1 MHRHLIAFTFVALPL
16 AAVLVGAQTGSPASE
31 SGLDLALLDR
41 GADPCT
47 DFYAYAC
54 GGWTKNQP
62 IPPDRSSWGVAERL
76 QEQNEMR
83 LRKILDDA
91 AKSSDAE
98 NKKIGDYYAS
108 CMDESRV
115 DARGAAAL
123 QPVLERIA
131 ALSNVRDLAPLVAE
145 LHTMGVNAFF
155 GFGAEAD
162 FKEASLVRAIAD
174 QGGIGLPDRDYY
186 FRDDPKS
193 VELRTQYVEHVQK
206 MLGVIATTVRL
217 KPDTTGATVRPTPDT
232 TGATARPTPDTAG
245 ATVQPKTDISG
256 AAATAADTVMK
267 IEAALAKASL
277 NVVARRD
284 PSALYHRMGPTELQV
299 LTPAFNWSQYFK
311 GIGSPAIDTLNVTVP
326 EFFKAFDQLITST
339 PIPDLQPYLRWPVVH
354 ASAAILSKPFVDE
367 NFRFYGTALTGA
379 KELRPRWKR
388 CVQYTDSDLGEALG
402 KAFVREAFGPAA
414 KEDTLKMVR
423 ELESSMETDIKGLSW
438 MTDATRQQAIVKL
451 HAVANKIGYP
461 DKWRDYGALSI
472 VRGDA
477 LGNSQR
483 ANQFEFR
490 RQMNRIGK
498 PLDKGE
504 WEMTPPTVNAY
515 YNPLQNNINFPAGIL
530 QPPFYRAGADPA
542 VNYGAAGSVIGHEL
556 THGFDDEGRQFDAQG
571 NLKDWWTPEDAK
583 AFDDRAQCIV
593 DQYSGF
599 TAVDDVHV
607 NGKLTLGENAAD
619 NGGTRIALMAY
630 LTSLGTGGGKT
641 LDGFTPEQRFFISYG
656 QSWCTNSRPER
667 ERMLAQTNPHSPP
680 HHRVNGVVSN
690 IPEFAKAF
698 SCKAGQP
705 MVRATS
711 CRVW

>member
-1 MHRHLIAFTFVALPL
+1 MRRHVIAFTFVALPL
-16 AAVLVGAQTGSPASE
+16 AVALAHAQPGAKSE
-31 SGLDLALLDR
+31 SGLDLSLLDR

-54 GGWTKNQP
+54 GGWTKHQA
-62 IPPDRSSWGVAERL
+62 IPADRSSWGVAERL
-76 QEQNEMR
+76 QEENETR
-83 LRKILDDA
+83 LRRILEDA
-91 AKSSDAE
+91 SKGTDPAT
-98 NKKIGDYYAS
+98 KKIGDYYAS
-108 CMDESRV
+108 CMDESRI

-131 ALSNVRDLAPLVAE
+131 AWSNLRDLPPLLAD

-193 VELRTQYVEHVQK
+193 VELRKQYVEHVGK
-206 MLGVIATTVRL
+206 MMALTAA
-217 KPDTTGATVRPTPDT
+217 TTGA
-232 TGATARPTPDTAG
+232 
-245 ATVQPKTDISG
+245 KT
-256 AAATAADTVMK
+256 AATPAADTVMT
-267 IEAALAKASL
+267 IETALAKASL
-277 NVVARRD
+277 DVVTRRD
-284 PSALYHRMGPTELQV
+284 PAAIYHKMTPAELQALTPSFDWALYFRGVAAP
-299 LTPAFNWSQYFK
+299 P
-311 GIGSPAIDTLNVTVP
+311 IDALNVTVP
-326 EFFKAFDQLITST
+326 DFFKAFDQLIAST
-339 PIPDLQPYLRWPVVH
+339 PVADVRTYLRWQLVH
-354 ASAAILSKPFVDE
+354 ASAAMLSKPFVDE
-367 NFRFYGTALTGA
+367 NFRFYGATLTGA

-388 CVQYTDSDLGEALG
+388 CVQYTDGDLGEALG
-402 KAFVREAFGPAA
+402 QAFVREAFPASA

-423 ELESSMETDIKGLSW
+423 ELESSLESDIKGLSW
-438 MTDATRQQAIVKL
+438 MSDGTKQQALVKL

-461 DKWRDYGALSI
+461 DKWRDYGALQI

-477 LGNSQR
+477 IGNSQR

-515 YNPLQNNINFPAGIL
+515 YHPLQNNINFPAGIL
-530 QPPFYRAGADPA
+530 QPPFYKPGADA
-542 VNYGAAGSVIGHEL
+542 AINYGAAGAVIGHEL
-556 THGFDDEGRQFDAQG
+556 THGFDDQGRQFDAQG
-571 NLKDWWTPEDAK
+571 NLKDWWTPDDAK
-583 AFDDRAQCIV
+583 AFDERAQCTV
-593 DQYSGF
+593 DQYSAF
-599 TAVDDVHV
+599 TAVDDVKV
-607 NGKLTLGENAAD
+607 NGKLTLGENVAD
-619 NGGTRIALMAY
+619 NGGLRIALMAY
-630 LTSLGTGGGKT
+630 LTSLGSAGGKT

-680 HHRVNGVVSN
+680 HFRVNGVVSN

-705 MVRATS
+705 MVRETS

>member
-1 MHRHLIAFTFVALPL
+1 MRRHLIAFTFVALPL
-16 AAVLVGAQTGSPASE
+16 AVVLAHAQPTTPVAQAFRPASE
-31 SGLDLALLDR
+31 SGLDLSLIDR

-62 IPPDRSSWGVAERL
+62 IPADRSSWGVAERL
-76 QEQNEMR
+76 QEQNETR
-83 LRKILDDA
+83 LRKILEDA
-91 AKSSDAE
+91 GKSTDAE
-98 NKKIGDYYAS
+98 TKKIGDYYAS
-108 CMDESRV
+108 CMDEPRI

-123 QPVLERIA
+123 QPMLDKIA
-131 ALSNVRDLAPLVAE
+131 ALSSARDLPPLVAE
-145 LHTMGVNAFF
+145 LHTMGAGVFF

-162 FKEASLVRAIAD
+162 FKEASVVRAIAD

-193 VELRTQYVEHVQK
+193 VELRKQYGEHVDK
-206 MLGVIATTVRL
+206 MMTLLGTTVRL
-217 KPDTTGATVRPTPDT
+217 KPDTPGKAA
-232 TGATARPTPDTAG
+232 GTAG
-245 ATVQPKTDISG
+245 A
-256 AAATAADTVMK
+256 ADTIMK
-267 IEAALAKASL
+267 IETALAKASL
-277 NVVARRD
+277 DVVARRD
-284 PSALYHRMGPTELQV
+284 PAALYHKMTPAELQA
-299 LTPAFNWSQYFK
+299 LTPSFDWTPYFK
-311 GIGSPAIDTLNVTVP
+311 GVGAPPIDAINVTVP
-326 EFFKAFDQLITST
+326 DFFKAFDQLIGST
-339 PIPDLQPYLRWPVVH
+339 PVADLQTYLRWQLVH
-354 ASAAILSKPFVDE
+354 ASAVMLSKPFVDE
-367 NFRFYGTALTGA
+367 NFRFYGTTLTGA

-402 KAFVREAFGPAA
+402 KAFVREAFPASA

-438 MTDATRQQAIVKL
+438 MTDATRQQALVKL

-461 DKWRDYGALSI
+461 DKWRDYSALQI

-477 LGNSQR
+477 IGNSQR
-483 ANQFEFR
+483 SNRFEFQ

-530 QPPFYRAGADPA
+530 QPPFYKAGADAA
-542 VNYGAAGSVIGHEL
+542 VNYGAAGSIIGHEL

-571 NLKDWWTPEDAK
+571 NLKDWWTETDAK
-583 AFDDRAQCIV
+583 AFDDRAQCTV

-599 TAVDDVHV
+599 TAVDDVKV
-607 NGKLTLGENAAD
+607 NGKLTLGENVAD
-619 NGGTRIALMAY
+619 NGGLRIALMAY
-630 LTSLGTGGGKT
+630 LTSTGSAGGKT
-641 LDGFTPEQRFFISYG
+641 LDGFTPEQRFFLSYG

-667 ERMLAQTNPHSPP
+667 ERLLAQTNPHSPP
-680 HHRVNGVVSN
+680 HFRVNGVVSN
-690 IPEFAKAF
+690 VPEFAKAF

-711 CRVW
+711 C

>member
-1 MHRHLIAFTFVALPL
+1 MRRLLVALVFVAVPL
-16 AAVLVGAQTGSPASE
+16 AATLIHAQPGARSE
-31 SGLDLALLDR
+31 SGLDLPLLDR
-41 GADPCT
+41 SVDPCT

-62 IPPDRSSWGVAERL
+62 IPPDRSSWGVTERL
-76 QEQNEMR
+76 QEQNETR
-83 LRKILDDA
+83 LRKILEDA
-91 AKSSDAE
+91 AKATDPE
-98 NKKIGDYYAS
+98 TKKIGDYYAS
-108 CMDESRV
+108 CMDESRI
-115 DARGAAAL
+115 DTRGATAL
-123 QPVLERIA
+123 QPMLDKIA
-131 ALSNVRDLAPLVAE
+131 ALSSARDLPPLVAE
-145 LHTMGVNAFF
+145 LHTIGAGAFF
-155 GFGAEAD
+155 AFGAEAD

-193 VELRTQYVEHVQK
+193 VEIRKQYVEHVGK
-206 MLGVIATTVRL
+206 MLGLLGTALRLPDAAKATSVK
-217 KPDTTGATVRPTPDT
+217 KPDTT
-232 TGATARPTPDTAG
+232 
-245 ATVQPKTDISG
+245 QP
-256 AAATAADTVMK
+256 AAVAAAADTVMK
-267 IEAALAKASL
+267 IETALAKASL
-277 NVVARRD
+277 DVVARRD
-284 PSALYHRMGPTELQV
+284 PAALYHRMGPTELQV
-299 LTPAFNWSQYFK
+299 LTPAFTWSQYFK
-311 GIGSPAIDTLNVTVP
+311 GVGSPAIDTLNVTVP

-339 PIPDLQPYLRWPVVH
+339 PIAELQTYLRWHLLH
-354 ASAAILSKPFVDE
+354 ASAVMLSKPFVDE
-367 NFRFYGTALTGA
+367 NFRFYGTTLTGA

-451 HAVANKIGYP
+451 HAIANKIGYP
-461 DKWRDYGALSI
+461 DKWRDYSALSV

-483 ANQFEFR
+483 ANRFEFE

-498 PLDKGE
+498 ALDKGE
-504 WEMTPPTVNAY
+504 WDMTPPTVNAY

-530 QPPFYRAGADPA
+530 QPPFYKAGADPA

-571 NLKDWWTPEDAK
+571 NLKDWWTADDAK

-630 LTSLGTGGGKT
+630 LASLGAGGGKT

-680 HHRVNGVVSN
+680 HYRVNGVVSN

>member
-1 MHRHLIAFTFVALPL
+1 MRRHLIAFTFVALPL
-16 AAVLVGAQTGSPASE
+16 AVALVGAQGNAPAKSE
-31 SGLDLALLDR
+31 SGLDLPLLDR
-41 GADPCT
+41 SVDPCT

-76 QEQNEMR
+76 QEQNETR
-83 LRKILDDA
+83 LRKILEDA
-91 AKSSDAE
+91 AKAADPE
-98 NKKIGDYYAS
+98 TKKVGDYYAS
-108 CMDESRV
+108 CMDESRI

-123 QPVLERIA
+123 QPMLDKIA
-131 ALSNVRDLAPLVAE
+131 ALSSARDLPALVAE
-145 LHTMGVNAFF
+145 LHTIGAGAFF
-155 GFGAEAD
+155 AFGAEAD

-193 VELRTQYVEHVQK
+193 VEIRKQYVEHVGK
-206 MLGVIATTVRL
+206 MLELLGTTVRL
-217 KPDTTGATVRPTPDT
+217 KPDTTGTTTKPAMAGTTTKPDT
-232 TGATARPTPDTAG
+232 TGTTTKP
-245 ATVQPKTDISG
+245 
-256 AAATAADTVMK
+256 AAETVMK
-267 IEAALAKASL
+267 IETALAKASL
-277 NVVARRD
+277 DVVARRD
-284 PSALYHRMGPTELQV
+284 PAALYHRMGPTELQV
-299 LTPAFNWSQYFK
+299 LTPAFTWSQYFK
-311 GIGSPAIDTLNVTVP
+311 GVGSPAIDTLNVTVP

-339 PIPDLQPYLRWPVVH
+339 PIADLQTYLRWHLVH
-354 ASAAILSKPFVDE
+354 ASAAMLSKPFVDE

-461 DKWRDYGALSI
+461 DKWRDYSALSI

-483 ANQFEFR
+483 ANRFEFQ

-498 PLDKGE
+498 ALDKGE

-530 QPPFYRAGADPA
+530 QPPFYTAGADPA

-571 NLKDWWTPEDAK
+571 NLKDWWTPDDAK

-630 LTSLGTGGGKT
+630 LTSLDAGGGKT

-680 HHRVNGVVSN
+680 HYRVNGVVSN

>member
-1 MHRHLIAFTFVALPL
+1 MKRLLLALTCVALPL
-16 AAVLVGAQTGSPASE
+16 ASALTYAQPGTRSE
-31 SGLDLALLDR
+31 SGLDLALIDR
-41 GADPCT
+41 AADPCV
-47 DFYAYAC
+47 DFYAYTC
-54 GGWTKNQP
+54 GGWTKNEP
-62 IPPDRSSWGVAERL
+62 IPADRSAWGVAERL
-76 QEQNEMR
+76 QEANETR
-83 LRKILDDA
+83 LRKILEDA
-91 AKSSDAE
+91 SKSSADAE
-98 NKKIGDYYAS
+98 TKKIGDYYAS

-115 DARGAAAL
+115 NARGGAAL
-123 QPVLERIA
+123 DPELRKIA
-131 ALSNVRDLAPLVAE
+131 ALSSGRELGTLVAE

-162 FKEASLVRAIAD
+162 FKDASVVRAIAD

-193 VELRTQYVEHVQK
+193 TELRKQYVEHVGK
-206 MLGVIATTVRL
+206 MLALLGS
-217 KPDTTGATVRPTPDT
+217 P
-232 TGATARPTPDTAG
+232 ARG
-245 ATVQPKTDISG
+245 RTDA
-256 AAATAADTVMK
+256 AAATGDADTVMK
-267 IEAALAKASL
+267 IETALAKASL
-277 NVVARRD
+277 DVVARRD
-284 PSALYHRMGPTELQV
+284 PSAIYHRMGPTELQV
-299 LTPAFNWSQYFK
+299 LTPAFTWSDYFK
-311 GIGSPAIDTLNVTVP
+311 GVGAPTIDALNVTVP
-326 EFFKAFDQLITST
+326 EFFKAFDQLVAST
-339 PIPDLQPYLRWPVVH
+339 PIADLRTYLRWQLVH
-354 ASAAILSKPFVDE
+354 ASAAVLAAPFVDE
-367 NFRFYGTALTGA
+367 NFRFYGTILTGA

-388 CVQYTDSDLGEALG
+388 CVQYTDGDLGEALG

-438 MTDATRQQAIVKL
+438 MTDATRQQALVKL

-461 DKWRDYGALSI
+461 DKWRDYSALGV

-483 ANQFEFR
+483 ANQFEFH

-542 VNYGAAGSVIGHEL
+542 VNYGAAGSIIGHEL

-583 AFDDRAQCIV
+583 AFDDRAKCVV
-593 DQYSGF
+593 DQYSSF
-599 TAVDDVHV
+599 TAVDDVKL

-630 LTSLGTGGGKT
+630 LASAGAAGGKT
-641 LDGFTPEQRFFISYG
+641 LDGFTPEQRFFVSYG
-656 QSWCTNSRPER
+656 QGWCQNTRPER
-667 ERMLAQTNPHSPP
+667 ERLLAQTNPHSPARY
-680 HHRVNGVVSN
+680 RVNGVVSN
-690 IPEFAKAF
+690 MPEFGKAF
-698 SCKAGQP
+698 SCKADAP
-705 MVRATS
+705 MVRTNS